1 MPTAL
6 DGIMVLVLTI
16 GYWLFVNSLNIITLA
31 KTMLTFPVLVFLG
44 IFLIYSMKNKSD
56 SSY

>member
-16 GYWLFVNSLNIITLA
+16 GYWLFVNSLNIVTLA